1 MYWEYYFF
9 RIFLHIPVKIPERK
23 IKRILRN
30 LLQFENTVFHAELFQ
45 L

>member
-9 RIFLHIPVKIPERK
+9 RIFLRISVKIPERK
-23 IKRILRN
+23 LERILKN
-30 LLQFENTVFHAELFQ
+30 LLQFENTVFYAKLFQ